1 MVTDLVVMRVGLTL
15 LSSFVQKEVTV
26 MSAGSTPVPL
36 QVRVKELPAVTEVAV
51 GFWVISDG
59 RTCVS
64 LVSM

>member
-36 QVRVKELPAVTEVAV
+36 QVRVKELPAVTEVA
-51 GFWVISDG
+51 GGSWVISEG